1 MYEVKMLFLERCM
14 FWDQSVGMFMNTACS
29 DVWCR
34 LRIYL
39 PVAVAQSVKP
49 AETAPNCIL
58 LDLHE

>member
-1 MYEVKMLFLERCM
+1 M

-49 AETAPNCIL
+49 AETAPKSIL